1 MYITTAYLYQ
11 QIQKVLLID
20 VSGAYFDARWDPVYA
35 KNLTLNLGV
44 DNVILF
50 QFQNQDQK
58 PVNIS
63 GITFTF
69 RIISQNGE
77 DLLFA
82 KELVPLSAATGRA
95 KVTIT
100 AEETNWVMPQ
110 PANYSIEMSSGVL
123 DQAVFTD
130 DQAGA
135 RGTINIVDSI
145 FPAFMAS
152 QILTIPTAQQGNR
165 IFSQSNTTV
174 VTAYSSTLTTD
185 GSPLTTFQLDTE
197 NYTGNIQVQAAT
209 DATAYTVEWYNV
221 DLQDLKTGN
230 IVGNLTFDHSVE
242 RVAFNVGGYHPY
254 IRLQFNAETNNPNP
268 GDNVPNV
275 SQVVYRQ

>member
-11 QIQKVLLID
+11 QIQPVLLID
-20 VSGAYFDARWDPVYA
+20 ISGAYFDARWDPVYA

-50 QFQNQDQK
+50 QFQNQDQR

-63 GITFTF
+63 GATFTF

-82 KELVPLSAATGRA
+82 KELVSLNNALGRA

-100 AEETNWVMPQ
+100 AEDTKYFQEQ
-110 PANYSIEMSSGVL
+110 PASYSLEISSGVL

-135 RGTINIVDSI
+135 RGTIDIVNSV
-145 FPAFMAS
+145 FPAFTAS
-152 QILTIPTAQQGNR
+152 QLLTVP
-165 IFSQSNTTV
+165 SQAPANNIYYTSTV
-174 VTAYSSTLTTD
+174 TTD
-185 GSPLTTFQLDTE
+185 GSPLTTFQLDTADI
-197 NYTGNIQVQAAT
+197 TGNIWVQGADAAT
-209 DATAYTVEWYNV
+209 ANTVEWY
-221 DLQDLKTGN
+221 DIPFQDLKTGN
-230 IVGNLTFDHSVE
+230 TINQLTLTDSTE
-242 RVAFNVGGYHPY
+242 RLGINVSGFHPY
-254 IRLQFNAETNNPNP
+254 IRLELQFAKGELSLIT
-268 GDNVPNV
+268 
-275 SQVVYRQ
+275 YR